1 MVSLLHF
8 FEKPLISMRAIVLAL
23 LLLLSFSARAQQPSR
38 EALEKRREAL
48 MESIQMTQAQ
58 LETTKKSQ
66 RATLGELRALQIKIR
81 QRQKLIDNINQE
93 INQINQNISET
104 EKEIQR
110 LRSSL
115 KKLELDYARSVRYAY
130 RTRSAHNMLAFLF
143 SADDFNDALR
153 RMRYVKRYQEFRRNQ
168 AESIRRTQ
176 KELARKMDILGSERA
191 QKDILRTTEELQR
204 ETLQK
209 ESSETNAVVSE
220 LKGREKELTEEI
232 KKSQAIAR
240 RLDKTIN
247 DLIRR
252 EIEIARKK
260 AEEEE
265 RKRREAEKAAAEAAR
280 KAEEAARSGGV
291 QVVTGSG
298 TIPAVGPPPPRQT
311 PAEQKTPEKEK
322 PAPSEPKPVATAPT
336 PKRATPSYQ
345 LSLTPEVAALS
356 NRFEQN
362 RGKLPWPV
370 EKGFVAESFGRHKH
384 AVAEKVTIENNGLD
398 IVTSPGAP
406 ARAVFGG
413 EVSAIIFIPGMG
425 QSVLIN
431 HGEYFTVYSRLSSVR
446 VSRGQKVETKETIGQ
461 VATNEEGVP
470 LLHFELWKVSNN
482 VPAAVDPALWI
493 AR

>member
-1 MVSLLHF
+1 
-8 FEKPLISMRAIVLAL
+8 MRAFILAVFL
-23 LLLLSFSARAQQPSR
+23 FLSCSAWAQQPSR
-38 EALEKRREAL
+38 EALEKRRQAL
-48 MESIQMTQAQ
+48 LESIQVTQAQ
-58 LETTKKSQ
+58 LENTKKSQ
-66 RATLGELRALQIKIR
+66 KATLGELRALQIKIR

-93 INQINQNISET
+93 LAQINQNISET

-110 LRSSL
+110 LRASL
-115 KKLELDYARSVRYAY
+115 EKLELDYARSVRYAY

-143 SADDFNDALR
+143 SAEDFNDALR
-153 RMRYVKRYQEFRRNQ
+153 RMRYVKRYQEYRRNQ

-176 KELARKMDILGSERA
+176 KELARKIDILGSERA

-204 ETLQK
+204 ETLQE
-209 ESSETNAVVSE
+209 ESAETNAVVKE
-220 LKGREKELTEEI
+220 LKGREKELMAEI
-232 KKSQAIAR
+232 KKNQDMAR

-260 AEEEE
+260 AEEE
-265 RKRREAEKAAAEAAR
+265 RKRQEAQKAAEEAAR
-280 KAEEAARSGGV
+280 QAEIAARSGGV
-291 QVVTGSG
+291 QVATGSG
-298 TIPAVGPPPPRQT
+298 TVLAVGPPPASGGETRREPAAPQQQAKPEPQPAAAAPR
-311 PAEQKTPEKEK
+311 PRNRP
-322 PAPSEPKPVATAPT
+322 
-336 PKRATPSYQ
+336 TPSYQ

-398 IVTSPGAP
+398 IVTSPGAQ
-406 ARAVFGG
+406 ARAVFSG

-425 QSVLIN
+425 QSVLVN
-431 HGEYFTVYSRLSSVR
+431 HGEYFTVYSRLSSVQ
-446 VSRGQKVETKETIGQ
+446 VTRGQKVETKQAIGQ

-470 LLHFELWKVSNN
+470 LLHFELWKVTNN